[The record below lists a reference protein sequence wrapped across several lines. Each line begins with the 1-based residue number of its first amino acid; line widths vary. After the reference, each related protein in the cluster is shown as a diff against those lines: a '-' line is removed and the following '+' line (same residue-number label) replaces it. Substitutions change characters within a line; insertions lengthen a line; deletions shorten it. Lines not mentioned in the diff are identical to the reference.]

1 MFSPTRFGHPPIPSL
16 VICQTRQ
23 EDHERPVSSLSPSEP
38 SSDLPE
44 AGQSPWPQGQY
55 GLQSETDIPFL
66 SGTSDQAPSSFGT
79 TQYGVPGYGTSQYG
93 DPG

>member
-1 MFSPTRFGHPPIPSL
+1 MFSPTRWG
-16 VICQTRQ
+16 TRPA
-23 EDHERPVSSLSPSEP
+23 RASSAAKRVRKTMCNQNPLSPFDP
-38 SSDLPE
+38 HSDLSE

-66 SGTSDQAPSSFGT
+66 SGASDQAPSSFGT